1 VIDPA
6 ELYERARRVGIPE
19 ADLPRQSPHPGRRLP
34 LEGGLNFRDMG
45 GYPTTEGG
53 TTRWGVLYRSDH
65 LNTLTDGD
73 VAHLDSLGL
82 ERVHDFRLQKE
93 RDRQPSRLPDGVE
106 VRHLAA
112 VDLGLDETMVDVVQD
127 VLAGRRPL
135 PPPTFWDDNYED
147 MVERARP
154 MFSALINSI
163 TDDDGSGLP
172 SLFHCTGGKDRTGL
186 AGVLVLE
193 LAGVDRATAIDD
205 FLLTNL
211 YRTPVRAEALREQL
225 TAVGVSVADAL
236 PILGVTRSAI
246 ERALASIDGRH
257 GGVEAYVLASGARA
271 DAREAIRRVLV
282 EPAAPDP
289 TP

>member
-1 VIDPA
+1 MIDPA

-19 ADLPRQSPHPGRRLP
+19 ADLPRQSPHPQRRLP

-45 GYPTTEGG
+45 GYPTTDGG

-82 ERVHDFRLQKE
+82 QRVHDFRLQKE

-163 TDDDGSGLP
+163 TDDDGSGIP

-205 FLLTNL
+205 FLLTNM

-225 TAVGVSVADAL
+225 AAVGVSVADAL

-246 ERALASIDGRH
+246 ERALSSIDGRH
-257 GGVEAYVLASGARA
+257 GGVEAYTVGSGARP
-271 DAREAIRRVLV
+271 DARDAIRRVLV
-282 EPAAPDP
+282 EPAGS
-289 TP
+289 

>member
-1 VIDPA
+1 MIDPA

-19 ADLPRQSPHPGRRLP
+19 ADLPRQSPHPQRRLP

-82 ERVHDFRLQKE
+82 QRVHDFRLQKE

-112 VDLGLDETMVDVVQD
+112 GDLGLDETMVDVVQD

-172 SLFHCTGGKDRTGL
+172 SLFKS
-186 AGVLVLE
+186 A
-193 LAGVDRATAIDD
+193 RA
-205 FLLTNL
+205 
-211 YRTPVRAEALREQL
+211 R
-225 TAVGVSVADAL
+225 AVGYKSPESANAARGPKVPSPL
-236 PILGVTRSAI
+236 PGRTITDPGPPGL
-246 ERALASIDGRH
+246 DGT
-257 GGVEAYVLASGARA
+257 S
-271 DAREAIRRVLV
+271 D
-282 EPAAPDP
+282 
-289 TP
+289 